1 MGVAV
6 DDDVHTGDV
15 LHEIDGAVG
24 FGGRIHAQMGQ
35 SDDDIGVALLT
46 GDLDLGV
53 GGVIQLLAGQEGQT
67 LHQSGVGLGLSLR
80 SGHTHHGEVKEGV
93 VVSVRN
99 GSGSAGSEDGITLVV
114 HQIDAGHQE
123 VGGAVAEVRLQLG
136 EAVVKLVVAQRHGVV
151 AHGIHQLH
159 GGSALAEADVGR
171 ALAEV
176 TGIQQHHS
184 AGAPVV
190 ALVFQCRNLGVFV
203 NSAMYV
209 VGVQNDDAFGL
220 CQSAQRNGQIY
231 GRYSYEFSYHDVK
244 NVSMSFFFSR
254 TKLQI

>member
-1 MGVAV
+1 MKHYNITVNGSAY
-6 DDDVHTGDV
+6 D
-15 LHEIDGAVG
+15 
-24 FGGRIHAQMGQ
+24 
-35 SDDDIGVALLT
+35 
-46 GDLDLGV
+46 
-53 GGVIQLLAGQEGQT
+53 
-67 LHQSGVGLGLSLR
+67 
-80 SGHTHHGEVKEGV
+80 V
-93 VVSVRN
+93 VV
-99 GSGSAGSEDGITLVV
+99 E
-114 HQIDAGHQE
+114 E

-190 ALVFQCRNLGVFV
+190 ALVSQCRNLGVFV

-209 VGVQNDDAFGL
+209 VGVQNDRLALQRSWQLIPSRRLLFCSGGRHQ
-220 CQSAQRNGQIY
+220 QSQCHHQGQ
-231 GRYSYEFSYHDVK
+231 E
-244 NVSMSFFFSR
+244 
-254 TKLQI
+254 QC